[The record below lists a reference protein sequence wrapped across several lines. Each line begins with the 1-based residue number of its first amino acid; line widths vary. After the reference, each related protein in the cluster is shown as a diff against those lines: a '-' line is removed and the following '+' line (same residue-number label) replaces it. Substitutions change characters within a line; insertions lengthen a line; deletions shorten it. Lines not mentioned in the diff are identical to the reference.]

1 MNFPTV
7 SELYFEAHVTIDPVF
22 GFDRDK
28 AEDIARQHN
37 FKLAKLVMLKG
48 NISEE
53 SKRDTFMTS
62 HDKLF
67 LPIKERTI
75 ACVKQLKAAGFV
87 VRRYKIEDTILDSR
101 TNDIFGVL
109 K

>member
-1 MNFPTV
+1 MVFRV
-7 SELYFEAHVTIDPVF
+7 ISELYFEAHVTIDPVF

-28 AEDIARQHN
+28 AEDIARQHK

-48 NISEE
+48 DISEE

-62 HDKLF
+62 HDKWF

-75 ACVKQLKAAGFV
+75 ACVRDLKATGFV

-101 TNDIFGVL
+101 TNDIFGAL

>member
-37 FKLAKLVMLKG
+37 FKLVKFLGSLGFFTYTGVYGMHPGWWPLARVKYSDGALSIKMPVG
-48 NISEE
+48 NAFNS
-53 SKRDTFMTS
+53 
-62 HDKLF
+62 
-67 LPIKERTI
+67 
-75 ACVKQLKAAGFV
+75 C
-87 VRRYKIEDTILDSR
+87 
-101 TNDIFGVL
+101 
-109 K
+109 